1 MTIIQ
6 RKPRTFLPD
15 DFTLTTWESIAP
27 FFEQLEKAQPTD
39 ADSLD
44 AWFLQRSELESFLME
59 EMAWRYV
66 RMTCDT
72 GNQNHQAAF
81 QQFVAEI
88 QPSLASWED
97 RLNQKALASPY
108 LDGLSRPGYD
118 ILLRSLKQAVALF
131 REENI
136 PLQTEIQQLQTQYQ
150 SITGAMLVEVHGES
164 ITLPQA
170 QTYLESTDRAL
181 REEVWRKIATRRT
194 EDREALNLLM
204 AKLVDLRHQV
214 AQNAGYSNFRDYMF
228 AALGRFD
235 YTPDDCFEFHR
246 AIQSAVMPL
255 VQSSA
260 KRRKDLMGLP
270 SLRPWDK
277 KVDPLGRPA
286 LKAFQGGADLIEK
299 TSICLQRLDPTF
311 GTYIQVMREM
321 GHFDVESRPGKAP
334 GGYNYPMAEVGVPF
348 IFMNATHSVRDL
360 VTMVH
365 EAGHAIHSFLT
376 KDLEIGAFKN
386 PPSEVAELASMSME
400 LISMDHW
407 DVFFPEEEACRR
419 AKADHLQ
426 DILTVLPWIAQVD
439 AFQHRIYENPMATQ
453 QERDTMWLELSKD
466 FSDTLTDYSGL
477 ESFRASEW
485 HRQLHIFEVPFY
497 YIEYGM
503 AQLGAIALW
512 RRYKLDPQGALEG
525 YKAALSLGYRAP
537 IGQIY
542 AAAGIRFD
550 FSAGYIHELMEFV
563 TEELNALTG
572 SL

>member
-1 MTIIQ
+1 MTKIQ

-15 DFTLTTWESIAP
+15 HFTLTTWESIAP
-27 FFEQLEKAQPTD
+27 YFEQLEQAEPAD
-39 ADSLD
+39 AVALD

-72 GNQNHQAAF
+72 SNEAYQAAF
-81 QQFVAEI
+81 QQFVSEI
-88 QPSLASWED
+88 QPPLTSWED
-97 RLNQKALASPY
+97 RLNRKALASPH
-108 LDGLSRPGYD
+108 LEGLSREGYA
-118 ILLRSLKQAVALF
+118 ILLRNLRQSVALF

-150 SITGAMLVEVHGES
+150 AITGAMLVEVRGETM
-164 ITLPQA
+164 TLPKA
-170 QTYLESTDRAL
+170 QTFLESTDRSL
-181 REEVWRKIATRRT
+181 REEVWRKMAARRA
-194 EDREALNLLM
+194 EDKEALDDLMTNL
-204 AKLVDLRHQV
+204 VQLRHRV
-214 AQNAGYSNFRDYMF
+214 ALNAQFANFRDYMF

-235 YTPDDCFEFHR
+235 YTPADCFQFHE
-246 AIQSAVMPL
+246 AVQVAVMPL
-255 VQSSA
+255 VEAAANQ
-260 KRRKDLMGLP
+260 RKTQMGLD

-277 KVDPLGRPA
+277 KVDPQGRPG
-286 LKAFQGGADLIEK
+286 LRAFQGGADLIEK
-299 TSICLQRLDPTF
+299 TALCLSRLDPSF
-311 GTYIQVMREM
+311 GEYIRIMREM

-376 KDLEIGAFKN
+376 KDLALGAFKN

-407 DVFFPEEEACRR
+407 DVFFPDEEACRR

-439 AFQHRIYENPMATQ
+439 AFQHRIYEQPEATVE
-453 QERDTMWLELSKD
+453 EREAIWLGLSRD
-466 FSDTLTDYSGL
+466 FSDAVTDYSGL
-477 ESFRASEW
+477 ETTRASEW

-512 RRYKLDPQGALEG
+512 RRYKQDPDGALAG
-525 YKAALSLGYRAP
+525 YKAALSVGYRAP

-542 AAAGIRFD
+542 EAAGIRFD
-550 FSAGYIHELMEFV
+550 FSATYIQELMQFV
-563 TEELNALTG
+563 TQELQYVSEGL
-572 SL
+572 